1 MSGETSPSQ
10 DKKRPLEEEGEG
22 GATPA
27 PALLELK
34 RLPRVR
40 ASVRATED
48 GKLRLQLAV
57 LEDEEPDTSLFAL
70 MSSMQILLDHAQVA
84 KTRTSRE
91 LVHER
96 ELTTLDR
103 GVHRA
108 QFTVRFTSGDVH
120 TEQRVFAYNGPTV
133 RAEGERECHALVAHG
148 SGLASSR
155 HISVWRLD
163 ERYALPARVRLRGQT
178 AAPLYLQPCATSPGG
193 ANGAPVFE
201 PPVEL
206 ERGEAVLSL
215 SSTRYFVVGSR
226 APQEAPFDL
235 FVEPAPSSAEPAA
248 AAGALWRPNPRVPA
262 AYTVCVGI
270 SNYRFISSLE
280 YADDDAVSWCE
291 YLSRGGYEVRL
302 FGDGKS
308 SYAPFVPDAVA
319 TEANVRRYVQA
330 LVDVLRPG
338 DVFVFA
344 SSGHG
349 SGDGRG
355 NSYLCMED
363 EHGVP
368 AGEYS
373 DVELASDLAAIARTG
388 CKTIVTLDH
397 CFSGGMLD
405 DIQRAF
411 EPDRPDQFWAC
422 STCGIAGYGW
432 DDPSTRHG
440 SWTHSFLIRG
450 LEMRFAGQNPPLRE
464 AFQYAFSI
472 YPRREQKNLPQCVGN
487 GDLTIF

>member
-1 MSGETSPSQ
+1 MSDDISPTGG
-10 DKKRPLEEEGEG
+10 KKRPLEEGDSDG
-22 GATPA
+22 PSSSL
-27 PALLELK
+27 PALVELK

-48 GKLRLQLAV
+48 GKLQLRLAV
-57 LEDEEPDTSLFAL
+57 LEEEEPDTSVFAL

-91 LVHER
+91 LVVER
-96 ELTTLDR
+96 ELTSLDR
-103 GVHRA
+103 GVHHA

-148 SGLASSR
+148 SGLISTRRA
-155 HISVWRLD
+155 SVWRLD
-163 ERYALPARVRLRGQT
+163 ERHALPARVRLCSPRG
-178 AAPLYLQPCATSPGG
+178 APLYLQPCATSPGG
-193 ANGAPVFE
+193 PDGAPIFE
-201 PPVEL
+201 PPVQADV
-206 ERGEAVLSL
+206 RGEAVLAL
-215 SSTRYFVVGSR
+215 RATRYFVVGSHS
-226 APQEAPFDL
+226 AQDVPFDL
-235 FVEPAPSSAEPAA
+235 FVEPEPEAA
-248 AAGALWRPNPRVPA
+248 AAPSGSLWAVNPRVPA

-308 SYAPFVPDAVA
+308 SYAPFVPNAVA
-319 TEANVRRYVQA
+319 TEENVRRYVQA

-338 DVFVFA
+338 DVFMFA

-363 EHGVP
+363 EHGAP
-368 AGEYS
+368 TGEYS

-411 EPDRPDQFWAC
+411 EPERPDQFWAC

-464 AFQYAFSI
+464 AFKYAFSI